1 MVVESKGKKTA
12 TSLIFYV
19 IYVAVAI
26 IFIAP
31 LIFLFVSSF
40 KEETQLVSDMAT
52 LRAFIPYGNMTLD
65 NYVQVFEKLNFL
77 HYFRNS
83 TLNTVIQVF
92 FGMFINAMM
101 GYALGML
108 EFKGKN
114 LLVSL
119 MIALTIIPTEAVI
132 INRFMVTFNLG
143 LINTIWAL
151 AIPNLATP
159 MYVFLFY
166 QHYRGMPKELLEA
179 AVIDGEG
186 YTGIFFKIMTPLS
199 KPIYATV
206 AIMSFIRAWGD
217 LLWPTLVTR
226 DNTWRTLPQ
235 ALRGLSDSVYTFWGQ
250 IFAFSAMIT
259 LPILIVFLVFQKQFV
274 QSVAATGVKG

>member
-1 MVVESKGKKTA
+1 MVVESKAKKT
-12 TSLIFYV
+12 TVSFIFYV
-19 IYVAVAI
+19 IYIAVAI
-26 IFIAP
+26 VFIAP
-31 LIFLFVSSF
+31 LIFLFVSAF

-52 LRAFIPYGNMTLD
+52 IRAFIPYGNLTMD
-65 NYVQVFEKLNFL
+65 NYRQVFEKLDFL

-83 TLNTVIQVF
+83 TLNAFIQVF
-92 FGMFINAMM
+92 FGMFINGMM

-108 EFKGKN
+108 DFKGKN

-143 LINTIWAL
+143 IINTIWAL
-151 AIPNLATP
+151 AVPNLATP

-166 QHYRGMPKELLEA
+166 QHFRGMPRELVEA

-186 YTGIFFKIMTPLS
+186 YVGIFFKIMTPLS
-199 KPIYATV
+199 KPIYSTV

-235 ALRGLSDSVYTFWGQ
+235 ALRGLNDSVYTFWGQ
-250 IFAFSAMIT
+250 IFAFSALIT

-274 QSVAATGVKG
+274 QSVASSGVKG

>member
-1 MVVESKGKKTA
+1 MAIDKKTRKA
-12 TSLIFYV
+12 AVSMVFYV

-65 NYVQVFEKLNFL
+65 NYVQVFEKLDFL
-77 HYFRNS
+77 HYFKNS
-83 TLNTVIQVF
+83 ALNTAIQVF

-108 EFKGKN
+108 DFKGKN
-114 LLVSL
+114 MLVNL

-132 INRFMVTFNLG
+132 INRFMVAFNLG
-143 LINTIWAL
+143 MINTIWAL

-166 QHYRGMPKELLEA
+166 QHFRGMPKELLEA

-235 ALRGLSDSVYTFWGQ
+235 ALRGLNDSVYTFWGQ

-259 LPILIVFLVFQKQFV
+259 LPILIIFLLFQKQFV